1 MHQPRPPQDYEN
13 AINERTV
20 ALMRVHTSN
29 YRIVGFHADVPVE
42 ELADMAH
49 RHGLPLIEDLGSGS
63 FLDFTAAGLPGE
75 PTVRSV
81 VAAGADVVTFSGD
94 KVLGGPQAGIIVG
107 TKAIIEKIKRNPL
120 NRALRIDKMTLAALE
135 ATLRLYLDE
144 QLARK
149 RIPTVAMITAAPDEL
164 KRRASRL
171 ASRLRKACGDKAEIR
186 LARGESRVGGGSFPE
201 NALPTT
207 LVRAVPTGCT
217 PECLKQRLLET
228 VPPLIG
234 RLEDHAFLLDPRTLA
249 DEELPMA
256 ANVIAAALNQA

>member
-1 MHQPRPPQDYEN
+1 
-13 AINERTV
+13 
-20 ALMRVHTSN
+20 
-29 YRIVGFHADVPVE
+29 
-42 ELADMAH
+42 
-49 RHGLPLIEDLGSGS
+49 
-63 FLDFTAAGLPGE
+63 
-75 PTVRSV
+75 
-81 VAAGADVVTFSGD
+81 
-94 KVLGGPQAGIIVG
+94 
-107 TKAIIEKIKRNPL
+107 
-120 NRALRIDKMTLAALE
+120 
-135 ATLRLYLDE
+135 
-144 QLARK
+144 
-149 RIPTVAMITAAPDEL
+149 MITAAPDEL

-249 DEELPMA
+249 DEEQMCIRDRLRTISTA
-256 ANVIAAALNQA
+256 AGQSHKNTTGGRLAGVDAQLHPLRGHAGFQ